1 MREAG
6 PVVWLEAYGAY
17 AAARYAEVRE
27 ILADPA
33 TFCSSR
39 GVGLSD
45 FAREKPWRPPSLVLE
60 RDPPEHDRARAVLNR
75 ALSATVMRTRGRF
88 AEAAERLA
96 AELAR
101 KGRFD
106 AIADCAEVYPMMV
119 LPDAV
124 GLSKEGRE
132 HLLPYAATVFN
143 MFGPDN
149 ELRRTAR
156 RADGAACGMD
166 FRAMQAR
173 IVVGRRHRRDDPRG
187 GGLGEITRQEAE
199 LLVRS
204 LLSAGFDTTV
214 HGLGAA
220 MHALAANPDQFAAFR
235 ADPGKAR
242 AAFEEAV
249 RLESPVQTF
258 FRTTT
263 RDVSLSGVA
272 IPEGEKVLM
281 LLGAANR
288 DPRKWPDPD
297 RYDIDRPTCGHVAFG
312 AGVHMCVGQLLA
324 RLEGE
329 ALLGAV
335 ARAFSSL
342 EPMGSRRS
350 FITTRCGDGQ
360 KCRSGR
366 GSCDPNG
373 CHPPPIAFGRGWK
386 VLTIARSAPDRDPPL
401 RGCYSV
407 HTSRFEARDSF
418 TACSGRRPLR
428 AGRVFARWFRAGRLA
443 RPSVRPSTTHSCF
456 PHSIRRASPDTLCPR
471 IVPESANGRLFE
483 AAARRRT

>member
-1 MREAG
+1 MQESAEERRPPAGVPVSKIDPFSLAFLADPHPGHAALREAG
-6 PVVWLEAYGAY
+6 PVVWIETYGAY

-75 ALSATVMRTRGRF
+75 ALSATVMRALKGRF

-96 AELAR
+96 GELAR

-106 AIADCAEVYPMMV
+106 AVGDCAEVYPMMV

-124 GLSKEGRE
+124 GLSEDGRE

-149 ELRRTAR
+149 ELRRSAVAQMAPHVAWISAQCR
-156 RADGAACGMD
+156 REQLASDGIGAMIHAAADS
-166 FRAMQAR
+166 
-173 IVVGRRHRRDDPRG
+173 
-187 GGLGEITRQEAE
+187 GEVTRQEAE

-220 MHALAANPDQFAAFR
+220 MRSLATNPDQFAALR
-235 ADPGKAR
+235 ADPMKAR

-263 RDVSLSGVA
+263 RDAALGGVT

-288 DPRKWPDPD
+288 DPRRWPEPD
-297 RYDIDRPTCGHVAFG
+297 RYDIDRPTAGHVGFG

-329 ALLGAV
+329 VLIGAI

-342 EPMGSRRS
+342 EP
-350 FITTRCGDGQ
+350 DGE
-360 KCRSGR
+360 
-366 GSCDPNG
+366 PAPLYNNTL
-373 CHPPPIAFGRGWK
+373 RGWTK
-386 VLTIARSAPDRDPPL
+386 MPVRA
-401 RGCYSV
+401 
-407 HTSRFEARDSF
+407 
-418 TACSGRRPLR
+418 TA
-428 AGRVFARWFRAGRLA
+428 A
-443 RPSVRPSTTHSCF
+443 
-456 PHSIRRASPDTLCPR
+456 
-471 IVPESANGRLFE
+471 
-483 AAARRRT
+483 

>member
-1 MREAG
+1 MPEPAEARRPPAGVPVSEIDPFSLTFLADPHPRHEALREAG

-17 AAARYAEVRE
+17 AAARYVEVRE

-45 FAREKPWRPPSLVLE
+45 FVREKPWRPPSLVLE

-75 ALSATVMRTRGRF
+75 ALSATVMRTLKGRF

-101 KGRFD
+101 RGRFD

-149 ELRRTAR
+149 ELRRTAVAQMAPHVAWISGQCR
-156 RADGAACGMD
+156 RELLSADGIGAMIHEAAD
-166 FRAMQAR
+166 
-173 IVVGRRHRRDDPRG
+173 
-187 GGLGEITRQEAE
+187 LGEITRQEAE

-220 MHALAANPDQFAAFR
+220 MHALAANPDQFGALR
-235 ADPGKAR
+235 ANPGKAR

-281 LLGAANR
+281 LLGAANC

-297 RYDIDRPTCGHVAFG
+297 RYDIDRPTFGHVAFG

-342 EPMGSRRS
+342 EP
-350 FITTRCGDGQ
+350 DGEPT
-360 KCRSGR
+360 KLY
-366 GSCDPNG
+366 NNTL
-373 CHPPPIAFGRGWK
+373 RGWTK
-386 VLTIARSAPDRDPPL
+386 MPVRA
-401 RGCYSV
+401 
-407 HTSRFEARDSF
+407 EA
-418 TACSGRRPLR
+418 T
-428 AGRVFARWFRAGRLA
+428 
-443 RPSVRPSTTHSCF
+443 
-456 PHSIRRASPDTLCPR
+456 
-471 IVPESANGRLFE
+471 
-483 AAARRRT
+483 

>member
-1 MREAG
+1 MRQPVEARRPPAGVPVFALDPFSLAFLSDPHPGHEALREAG
-6 PVVWLEAYGAY
+6 PVVWLGTYGVY

-27 ILADPA
+27 ILVDPA

-45 FAREKPWRPPSLVLE
+45 FARETPWRPPSLVLE

-75 ALSATVMRTRGRF
+75 ALSATVMRSLKGRF

-96 AELAR
+96 GDLAR
-101 KGRFD
+101 QGRFD
-106 AIADCAEVYPMMV
+106 AVADCAEVYPMMV

-124 GLSKEGRE
+124 GLSKDGRE

-149 ELRRTAR
+149 ELRRNALAEMAPHVEWISAQCKR
-156 RADGAACGMD
+156 ERLASDGIGAMIHEAADS
-166 FRAMQAR
+166 
-173 IVVGRRHRRDDPRG
+173 
-187 GGLGEITRQEAE
+187 GEVSRQEAE

-220 MHALAANPDQFAAFR
+220 MRSLAMNPDQFAALR
-235 ADPGKAR
+235 ADPMKAR

-263 RDVSLSGVA
+263 QDVALGGVT
-272 IPEGEKVLM
+272 IPEGSKVLM

-288 DPRKWPDPD
+288 DPRKWPEPH
-297 RYDIDRPTCGHVAFG
+297 RYNIDRSTSGHVGFG

-329 ALLGAV
+329 ALLGAI

-342 EPMGSRRS
+342 EP
-350 FITTRCGDGQ
+350 DG
-360 KCRSGR
+360 KSTPL
-366 GSCDPNG
+366 SNNTL
-373 CHPPPIAFGRGWK
+373 RGWTRMP
-386 VLTIARSAPDRDPPL
+386 VRA
-401 RGCYSV
+401 
-407 HTSRFEARDSF
+407 
-418 TACSGRRPLR
+418 TA
-428 AGRVFARWFRAGRLA
+428 A
-443 RPSVRPSTTHSCF
+443 
-456 PHSIRRASPDTLCPR
+456 
-471 IVPESANGRLFE
+471 
-483 AAARRRT
+483 

>member
-1 MREAG
+1 MPQSAEARRPPAGVPVSSIDPFSLAFLGDPHPGHAALREAG
-6 PVVWLEAYGAY
+6 PVVWLEAYAAY

-33 TFCSSR
+33 SFCSSR

-45 FAREKPWRPPSLVLE
+45 SAREKPWRPPSLVLE

-75 ALSATVMRTRGRF
+75 ALSATVMRSLKGRF

-96 AELAR
+96 GELAR
-101 KGRFD
+101 MGRFD

-119 LPDAV
+119 MPDAV
-124 GLSKEGRE
+124 GLSIEGRE

-149 ELRRTAR
+149 ELRRAAVAQMAPHVAWISAQCR
-156 RADGAACGMD
+156 RESLSGDGIGAMIHEAADS
-166 FRAMQAR
+166 
-173 IVVGRRHRRDDPRG
+173 
-187 GGLGEITRQEAE
+187 GEVTRQEAE

-220 MHALAANPDQFAAFR
+220 MRSLATNPYQFVALR
-235 ADPGKAR
+235 ADPTKAR

-263 RDVSLSGVA
+263 RNVSLSGVA

-288 DPRKWPDPD
+288 DPRKWPEPD
-297 RYDIDRPTCGHVAFG
+297 RYDIDRATFGHVGFG
-312 AGVHMCVGQLLA
+312 SGVHMCVGQLLA

-329 ALLGAV
+329 ALLAAV

-342 EPMGSRRS
+342 EPDGEP
-350 FITTRCGDGQ
+350 TRLF
-360 KCRSGR
+360 
-366 GSCDPNG
+366 NNTL
-373 CHPPPIAFGRGWK
+373 RGWTRMP
-386 VLTIARSAPDRDPPL
+386 VRA
-401 RGCYSV
+401 
-407 HTSRFEARDSF
+407 
-418 TACSGRRPLR
+418 TA
-428 AGRVFARWFRAGRLA
+428 
-443 RPSVRPSTTHSCF
+443 
-456 PHSIRRASPDTLCPR
+456 
-471 IVPESANGRLFE
+471 
-483 AAARRRT
+483 